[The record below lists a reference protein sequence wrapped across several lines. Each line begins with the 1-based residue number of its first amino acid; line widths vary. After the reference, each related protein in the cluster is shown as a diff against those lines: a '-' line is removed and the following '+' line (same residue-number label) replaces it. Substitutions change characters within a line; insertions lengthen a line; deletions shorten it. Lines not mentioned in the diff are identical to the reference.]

1 MMLQKKSLINI
12 LIKSGY
18 LSGAALLGSM
28 VSATTLTISDTPL
41 FLESS
46 VQSNIYFV
54 IDDSGSMTA
63 ETIYTDGAVDNF
75 GISAT
80 SKTNSIGMIDFSD
93 ELTVMEAC
101 SGFNSL
107 YYDPDKTYSPWVG
120 EDSSGN
126 DFADQ
131 KITAANNANPYNTS
145 STTNLTSESTITT
158 TTNSGWGKDKNSSS
172 TSTTI
177 GYGYMRFNDL
187 DGDGYLDE
195 YTDLDGDDELDVFI
209 DLNGN
214 DTFDGYVSADAD
226 TRFGNGGVE
235 SELECPNLDLIGDT
249 VTVGSDSL
257 TANEFLATWFTY
269 ANDMDDDE
277 QTNFANWYSYYRKR
291 KWVVKV
297 ALSDIITDSTQRMGI
312 TTIWDKYTTEIK
324 DVDDISLSADDDAA
338 DNKDAL
344 LANMFQIGSS
354 GTTPLRSA
362 LVNAGNYFA
371 GTSDSS
377 SPILSEDEGG
387 SCQQNFTIMMTDGFW
402 NGSDPSVGNEDS
414 NNDSDWD
421 GGYYADEYSGV
432 SNTLADVAM
441 YYYET
446 DLDSTLDDSVPTNSY
461 DENTAQHMVTYM
473 VAFGVSGSLNYDDWE
488 SYIGLT
494 NNEDVTIDSVN
505 DYIESDYFPG
515 WPTPSSSSATTID
528 DVWHAAYNGRGLFLN
543 AQDPDELIESLE
555 SAIDDIDGRNSAAS
569 AVSVTTGSIT
579 STTMLYTT
587 SFNSSDW
594 IGRIYGYAIDSD
606 GSLAEDPVVAS
617 YIPEDYERTIIS
629 WNTETLDGVPFV
641 WEDSSGDDAISSDQ
655 QTEIG
660 SEDLLEYIRG
670 EDSLE
675 GTSFRERGSW
685 ESDDT
690 DNYLGDII
698 NSAPAYLANP
708 IFLYD
713 DDLEDDAYSD
723 YRTDPDGDDSNDF
736 EYGGI
741 TYYRTPM
748 LYVGAN
754 DGMLHA
760 FQVNPD
766 TDDADFG
773 QELFAY
779 VPSMLYDRFEYLAD
793 EDTYNHAYYADG
805 SPYIGDAYF
814 DNEWHSVLVAG
825 LNAGGQ
831 GVYALDVT
839 DPDSFDG
846 TETAAARNV
855 LWEFNDDS
863 SSIDDDG
870 NQLGDDDLGYTFSR
884 PTIAKSYDN
893 GNWVAI
899 FGNGY
904 NNNEED
910 GHPGTGTAVLYVV
923 NLETGALIK
932 KIDTGVNEL
941 ATPNGL
947 SSPVTLDTD
956 GDAQADY
963 VYAGDFEGNLWKFDI
978 SSDNTDDWDVAL
990 KDSGDNMPLFTAC
1003 NEDECDTTNRQS
1015 ITVKPII
1022 GFNSSSTGYLLYFGT
1037 GSYFLDDDNSNKG
1050 IQTFYAIWDKDDGT
1064 SEEFDRTH
1072 LLKQE
1077 IVEELSP
1084 ENEDDLNNNDDLV
1097 DKQRITT
1104 NYSISWHEDS
1114 GVPNDD
1120 EDGDGNY
1127 DTHLGW
1133 YLDLYNTEDGNT
1145 EGEGERVVA
1154 DALLRDDSVIF
1165 VTVIPSDDPCS
1176 YGGNSWY
1183 MELIASSGSRH
1194 STPVLD
1200 VDGDGDVDEDDYILS
1215 DTYGTVPSSGRSDV
1229 DDFIISM
1236 PVCVSLGDGS
1246 ETCYS
1251 NTSDASVSTTYRD
1264 SGELYGRWEWR
1275 EL

>member
-1 MMLQKKSLINI
+1 MHRNLPLQKHLLKITSVCA
-12 LIKSGY
+12 S
-18 LSGAALLGSM
+18 ALLGSLT
-28 VSATTLTISDTPL
+28 SAATLTLSDSPL

-46 VQSNIYFV
+46 VQSNIYWV
-54 IDDSGSMTA
+54 VDDSGSMTA

-80 SKTNSIGMIDFSD
+80 SKTNTIGMIDFSD
-93 ELTVMEAC
+93 DLTVLESC

-107 YYDPDKTYSPWVG
+107 YYDPEKTYSPWQG
-120 EDSSGN
+120 EDYW
-126 DFADQ
+126 DVEFADQ
-131 KITAANNANPYNTS
+131 SASSAKNSNPYNST
-145 STTNLTSESTITT
+145 STTNLTSTT
-158 TTNSGWGKDKNSSS
+158 TTTTQTGGRQNSSSSS
-172 TSTTI
+172 TSYTS
-177 GYGYMRFNDL
+177 GYGYMLFNDL
-187 DGDGYLDE
+187 DEDGYLDE
-195 YTDLDGDDELDVFI
+195 YVDLDGDDTLDVFI

-214 DTFDGYVSADAD
+214 DTFDGYVSADED
-226 TRFGNGGVE
+226 TLYGNGGIE
-235 SELECPNLDLIGDT
+235 SELECPDIDLIGDS
-249 VTVGSDSL
+249 VTVGSSTL
-257 TANEFLATWFTY
+257 TTEEFLETWFTY
-269 ANDMDDDE
+269 VSDMDDDE
-277 QTNFANWYSYYRKR
+277 QENFANWYTYYRKR

-312 TTIWDKYTTEIK
+312 TSIWDKYTTEIK
-324 DVDDISLSADDDAA
+324 DVDDISLSADEDAA
-338 DNKDAL
+338 SNKDTL

-354 GTTPLRSA
+354 GTTPLRES
-362 LVNAGNYFA
+362 LETAGNYFDA
-371 GTSDSS
+371 SDG
-377 SPILSEDEGG
+377 PILSEDEGG
-387 SCQQNFTIMMTDGFW
+387 ACQQNFTIMMTDGFW
-402 NGSDPSVGNEDS
+402 NGSTPSVGNADS
-414 NNDSDWD
+414 DDDSDWD
-421 GGYYADEYSGV
+421 GGYYEDANTDV

-441 YYYET
+441 HFYET
-446 DLDSTLDDSVPTNSY
+446 DLDSTLDDDVPTNSY

-473 VAFGVSGSLNYDDWE
+473 VAFGVSGSLDYDDWE
-488 SYIGLT
+488 TYIGYT
-494 NNEDVTIDSVN
+494 NDEGETIDSVN
-505 DYIESDYFPG
+505 DYIESSYFPG
-515 WPTPSSSSATTID
+515 WPTPTSSSSTTID

-543 AQDPDELIESLE
+543 AQDPDELIDSLD
-555 SAIDDIDGRNSAAS
+555 SAISDIEGRNSASS

-579 STTMLYTT
+579 SSTMLYTT

-606 GSLAEDPVVAS
+606 GSLDDDPVVAS
-617 YIPEDYERTIIS
+617 IIPEDYERTILT
-629 WNTETLDGVPFV
+629 WNTESLDGAPFV
-641 WEDSSGDDAISSDQ
+641 WEDTSGNSHSISADQ

-675 GTSFRERGSW
+675 GTSFRERGEW

-708 IFLYD
+708 IYLYD
-713 DDLEDDAYSD
+713 DDLEDDAYSE
-723 YRTDPDGDDSNDF
+723 YRLDPDGDSNNDF
-736 EYGGI
+736 TYESI

-748 LYVGAN
+748 LYVGSN

-766 TDDADFG
+766 TSDAEFG
-773 QELFAY
+773 EELFAY
-779 VPSMLYDRFEYLAD
+779 VPSMLFDRFEYLAD
-793 EDTYNHAYYADG
+793 EDSYNHAYYADG

-814 DNEWHSVLVAG
+814 DNAWHSVLVSG

-831 GVYALDVT
+831 GIYALDVT
-839 DPDSFDG
+839 DPDSFSG
-846 TETAAARNV
+846 TDTAAAENV

-863 SSIDDDG
+863 STVDDDS

-884 PTIAKSYDN
+884 PIIAKTYAS
-893 GNWVAI
+893 GAWAAI

-904 NNNEED
+904 NNTED
-910 GHPGTGTAVLYVV
+910 DDHIGSGTAVLYIVDI
-923 NLETGALIK
+923 ETGALIK

-941 ATPNGL
+941 TTPNGL

-978 SSDNTDDWDVAL
+978 SSDDTDDWGVAL
-990 KDSGDNMPLFTAC
+990 KDGGDNMPLFTAC
-1003 NEDECDTTNRQS
+1003 NEDECDTSNRQS
-1015 ITVKPII
+1015 ITVKPVI
-1022 GFNSSSTGYLLYFGT
+1022 GYNSSSTGYLIYFGT
-1037 GSYFLDDDNSNKG
+1037 GSYFLEDDNSNKG
-1050 IQTFYAIWDKDDGT
+1050 IQTFYAIWDKDDGS

-1072 LLKQE
+1072 LLQQQ

-1084 ENEDDLNNNDDLV
+1084 EDSDDTDLNSDLV

-1104 NYSISWHEDS
+1104 NYSISWFEGS
-1114 GVPNDD
+1114 GLPDD
-1120 EDGDGNY
+1120 DDDAY
-1127 DTHLGW
+1127 LGW

-1145 EGEGERVVA
+1145 EGDGERVVA

-1165 VTVIPSDDPCS
+1165 VTLTPDDDPCS

-1183 MELIASSGSRH
+1183 MELIATSGSRH

-1200 VDGDGDVDEDDYILS
+1200 VDGDGDVDEDDYIIS
-1215 DTYGTVPSSGRSDV
+1215 SSYGTVPSSGRSDV
-1229 DDFIISM
+1229 DDHLMSM

-1251 NTSDASVSTTYRD
+1251 NTSDASVTTTYRD